1 MTITGRASWLEGHAA
16 VDLGTA
22 RVRAVVLGH
31 PVIIDQPAGLTSRD
45 ETRWPVRHGIVV
57 DTATCARLV
66 DRALRAVTV
75 DAERPLRKV
84 LLGVPV
90 SASPAER
97 AAAAEAVRRAAGCPV
112 AAVEE
117 PLAAAVGCGL
127 DVTDPRP
134 QLLVDIGAGII
145 EAVVIRDAAVVDAVA
160 LQLPAPAQP
169 VLPSHVQDRITA
181 MTAELLARLPSA
193 MRGSARERGLLLTGG
208 GACQPRLAARL
219 CSRLGLVVSSA
230 PEPAHATV
238 RGLARLCLSPLAA
251 LVALPTA

>member
-1 MTITGRASWLEGHAA
+1 MTINGRASWLEGHAA

-22 RVRAVVLGH
+22 RIRAVALGH
-31 PVIIDQPAGLTSRD
+31 PVIIDQPASVTSQD
-45 ETRWPVRHGIVV
+45 ETRWPVRHGMVA

-66 DRALRAVTV
+66 RRALRPVMV
-75 DAERPLRKV
+75 DAERPLRRV

-97 AAAAEAVRRAAGCPV
+97 AAAAEAVHRAAGCPV
-112 AAVEE
+112 AVVEE

-134 QLLVDIGAGII
+134 QLLLDIGAGII
-145 EAVVIRDAAVVDAVA
+145 EVVVIRDAAVADAVA
-160 LQLPAPAQP
+160 LQVPAQTQP
-169 VLPSHVQDRITA
+169 VLPLHVQDRVTA
-181 MTAELLARLPSA
+181 MTAELLARLPSEQRA
-193 MRGSARERGLLLTGG
+193 SARERGLLLTGG
-208 GACQPRLAARL
+208 GACRPRLAARL
-219 CSRLGLVVSSA
+219 CSRLGLTVSSA